1 MSNTEKNKELQNK
14 INDNINNTNSSN
26 NRSPKEKE
34 DLTKKLGLDP
44 SFVNS
49 INSTIQKEIKEEA
62 NKIKKENNKTFQQ
75 NTPKESNS
83 EPPQIKFTPLSQ
95 DAKPFDY
102 KKIKSKNSDEFNNM
116 NNEINTPNNEIK
128 RTNFA
133 KKSNISMQSPLFSYF
148 NDSQKF
154 LSEQYGQN
162 KIIRSSNQINKNAL
176 IKDNNTKTQLSSPIE
191 NIEENNQIEPI
202 QNTPNYNDFNFFN
215 GDNTNNNSESSPDCT
230 NGNNSIFNNN
240 MKIGRAHV

>member
-1 MSNTEKNKELQNK
+1 MDAY
-14 INDNINNTNSSN
+14 IDNTNSSN
-26 NRSPKEKE
+26 NKSPKEKKE
-34 DLTKKLGLDP
+34 LSKKLELDP
-44 SFVNS
+44 SSVNN
-49 INSTIQKEIKEEA
+49 INPTIQKEVKEET
-62 NKIKKENNKTFQQ
+62 NKEKIQ
-75 NTPKESNS
+75 NTPKESIS

-102 KKIKSKNSDEFNNM
+102 KKIKSKNSDEFNNNNM
-116 NNEINTPNNEIK
+116 NNEYNTPNNEIK

-191 NIEENNQIEPI
+191 NIEENNQSEPI
-202 QNTPNYNDFNFFN
+202 QSTPNYNDFNFFN

-230 NGNNSIFNNN
+230 NGSNSIFNNN
-240 MKIGRAHV
+240 MSNS